1 MIESRGIAT
10 VTLGLVRPHLE
21 KTRPPRA
28 LFVPF
33 PLGRPLGEPLDIA
46 FQTRVLRQALALFD
60 RRDGPVLLE
69 DFIDDA
75 PSQTPRANW
84 SPPFQLPAPA
94 VATPEALADELR
106 QVVPWWHKAIARF
119 GRTTVGVSGQA
130 PEAWPGYAGV
140 FLAGGMQPRP
150 VEGLTPALALRFLC
164 DDLKALYGEAAQA
177 AGPLPGIRQID
188 AWFWTHTVAGRFLVA
203 LRIAGMRSEESA
215 LRTVASRFFV
225 PVPYLP
231 DESG

>member
-33 PLGRPLGEPLDIA
+33 PLGRPLGEPGDA
-46 FQTRVLRQALALFD
+46 TFQTRVLRQALALFD
-60 RRDGPVLLE
+60 RRDGPVILE
-69 DFIDDA
+69 DFADDA
-75 PSQTPRANW
+75 PSQTPRADW
-84 SPPFQLPAPA
+84 SPPFRLPIPA
-94 VATPEALADELR
+94 DPTPEALADELR
-106 QVVPWWHKAIARF
+106 LVVPWWHKAIDRF
-119 GRTTVGVSGQA
+119 GRTTVGISGQP
-130 PEAWPGYAGV
+130 PEAWPGYAGA
-140 FLAGGMQPRP
+140 FLAGGPSPSP

-177 AGPLPGIRQID
+177 AGPLPGIRQVD
-188 AWFWTHTVAGRFLVA
+188 AWFWSHTVAGRFLMA
-203 LRIAGMRSEESA
+203 LRTTGMQSEENA

-225 PVPYLP
+225 PTPYLP
-231 DESG
+231 G